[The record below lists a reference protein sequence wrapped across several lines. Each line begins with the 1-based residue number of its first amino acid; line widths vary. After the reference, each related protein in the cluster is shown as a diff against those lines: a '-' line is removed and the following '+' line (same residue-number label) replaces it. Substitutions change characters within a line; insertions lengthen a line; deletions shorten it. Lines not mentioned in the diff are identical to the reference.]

1 MRRTFILTVFAVF
14 FPFTA
19 NVFATHQVDSIR
31 VTVSSGSHTIST
43 TSFPNGVW
51 FILSGGVRETVK
63 TIPPFPTVTPGM
75 MVTVTYDL
83 ASNPD
88 SVVGANFDMSMD
100 GVGHPGGNLKTGS
113 AWLAC
118 LNQFCDLAG
127 HPPNDADTK
136 YELVLK
142 PDSPNVPALTPVG
155 LAILIVLLAGT
166 AYFYFLRRRRLAA

>member
-1 MRRTFILTVFAVF
+1 MRKVLLLTTVGLLVF
-14 FPFTA
+14 FTTT
-19 NVFATHQVDSIR
+19 VFATHQVDSIR

-63 TIPPFPTVTPGM
+63 TSPPFPTVSPGM

-83 ASNPD
+83 ISNPD
-88 SVVGANFDMSMD
+88 SVIGANFDMSMD

-113 AWLAC
+113 DWLAC
-118 LNQFCDLAG
+118 LNQFCDLMG
-127 HPPNDADTK
+127 HPPNDADIK

-142 PDSPNVPALTPVG
+142 PEGVPAFTSIG
-155 LAILIVLLAGT
+155 LVILIILLAGT
-166 AYFYFLRRRRLAA
+166 ASVYVLRRRWTAA